1 MRKIRMLKAL
11 RISAL
16 LLVLAGPAHAS
27 DVLTPP
33 APQPPTQSAVA
44 QEEPAADGYLTD
56 DTKYAMTEI
65 TLDMLAVLPSLF

>member
-11 RISAL
+11 RIPAL
-16 LLVLAGPAHAS
+16 LLVLAGSAHAS

-33 APQPPTQSAVA
+33 APQPTTQSAVA
-44 QEEPAADGYLTD
+44 QEPAADGSLTD

-65 TLDMLAVLPSLF
+65 ALDMLAVLPSLF

>member
-1 MRKIRMLKAL
+1 MLKAL

-33 APQPPTQSAVA
+33 APQPPPQGAVA
-44 QEEPAADGYLTD
+44 QEPTADGYFTD
-56 DTKYAMTEI
+56 DTAYTMTEI
-65 TLDMLAVLPSLF
+65 ALDMFAVLPSLF

>member
-1 MRKIRMLKAL
+1 MLKAL

-33 APQPPTQSAVA
+33 APQPPPQSAVA
-44 QEEPAADGYLTD
+44 EEPAADGYLTD

-65 TLDMLAVLPSLF
+65 ALDMLAVLPSLF